1 MFSIGLLALISIMT
15 LLWPLQAVRDL
26 MNLVTLP
33 FGARA
38 VLLMAVVANV
48 VASMTFE
55 EWGVGRIAGMIGAL
69 LRYRRGRRRARKAY
83 KIVEGGMR

>member
-1 MFSIGLLALISIMT
+1 MFSIGLLSLISIVT
-15 LLWPLQAVRDL
+15 LLWPAQAIRGL
-26 MNLVTLP
+26 MNLVSLP

-38 VLLMAVVANV
+38 VLLIAVVANV

-55 EWGVGRIAGMIGAL
+55 GWAVARIAEMIGAL